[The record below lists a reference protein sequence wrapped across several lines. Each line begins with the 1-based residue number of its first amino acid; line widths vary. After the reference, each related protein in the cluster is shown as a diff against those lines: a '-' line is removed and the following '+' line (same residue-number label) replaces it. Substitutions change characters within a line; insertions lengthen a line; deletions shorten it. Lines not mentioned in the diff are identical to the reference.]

1 LRQELIKKMDY
12 TTEDKILK
20 KMKQNRRGKI
30 FFANDFAE
38 LGNYKACSKALERLA
53 KQGEIMRV
61 SRGIYAIPQKSEL
74 LGTLTPSFDSVVAA
88 IAKRDKAKIIPT
100 GLFAENVLGLSTQVP
115 VKAVY
120 LTDGTPRKL
129 MIGKIPLIFKK
140 TTPKNLAAKGK
151 ISGLAIQALKSIRK
165 DRITDDEVDKIVSLL
180 KKENPQHLAHDIKL
194 VPVWIKE
201 IMRDAQ
207 TNNDL

>member
-1 LRQELIKKMDY
+1 MDN
-12 TTEDKILK
+12 TIENKILK

-30 FFANDFAE
+30 FFANDFAA

-53 KQGEIMRV
+53 KQEEIMRV

-88 IAKRDKAKIIPT
+88 IVKRDKAKIIPT
-100 GLFAENVLGLSTQVP
+100 GLFAENALGLSTQVP
-115 VKAVY
+115 MKAVF
-120 LTDGTPRKL
+120 LTDGAPRKL
-129 MIGKIPLIFKK
+129 MVGKTPLIFKK

-165 DRITDDEVDKIVSLL
+165 DRITDYEIDKVVSLL
-180 KKENPQHLAHDIKL
+180 QNENPQHLAHDIKL
-194 VPVWIKE
+194 APEWIKK
-201 IMRDAQ
+201 IMRKAQ
-207 TNNDL
+207 TDNNI